1 MKYGYFRIMTLGQPS
16 DMHIKE
22 SKSFIIRNKDDW
34 KDMLFASNKFDTFK
48 FDTCSQYSVLS
59 KLDILEYVLNRNIS
73 NISLQDFVVK
83 NMKIFGYSHDPI
95 YHLKRIGFHKYSPG
109 ISRMLRIMRSIVKSR
124 MLNEFFNIDEKS
136 NDIYNTRD
144 GIFPFYYDPISCRY
158 VRNLDIINNLQN
170 IKILTF
176 AFHQLNKLGEQS

>member
-1 MKYGYFRIMTLGQPS
+1 MKYGYFRIMTLSQPS

-34 KDMLFASNKFDTFK
+34 KDMLFASNNFDTFK

-59 KLDILEYVLNRNIS
+59 KLDILEYALNRNIS
-73 NISLQDFVVK
+73 NISLQDFVVN
-83 NMKIFGYSHDPI
+83 NMEILGYSHNSID
-95 YHLKRIGFHKYSPG
+95 HLKRIGFNKYSP
-109 ISRMLRIMRSIVKSR
+109 ITSRMLKIMRSSVKSS
-124 MLNEFFNIDEKS
+124 MLFEFFHVNDKSKDID
-136 NDIYNTRD
+136 NDRD
-144 GIFPFYYDPISCRY
+144 DIFPFYYDPISRKY

-176 AFHQLNKLGEQS
+176 AFHQLNKVGEQS